1 MRPRKVILCIDSS
14 ERALAVRSFLLETRG
29 FRAITASNTQQAVE
43 ILSTQHVDLVVAEL
57 RLPQL
62 DGNTLIGQL
71 KQWMPELPMIL
82 TSESVRVGERP
93 HQADAFLGKGNASPA
108 ELIERIRV
116 MSARKRGPKKAP
128 SATPSQDATQ
138 MRIPGFP
145 VAHAS

>member
-29 FRAITASNTQQAVE
+29 FRAITASSTQQAVE
-43 ILSTQHVDLVVAEL
+43 MLSAQHVDLVVAEL
-57 RLPQL
+57 RLPQM

-82 TSESVRVGERP
+82 TSETIRAGERP
-93 HQADAFLGKGNASPA
+93 HQADAFLGKGNSSPA

-116 MSARKRGPKKAP
+116 MSARKRGPKKASSSLP
-128 SATPSQDATQ
+128 MQGSAQ
-138 MRIPGFP
+138 MHIPGFP